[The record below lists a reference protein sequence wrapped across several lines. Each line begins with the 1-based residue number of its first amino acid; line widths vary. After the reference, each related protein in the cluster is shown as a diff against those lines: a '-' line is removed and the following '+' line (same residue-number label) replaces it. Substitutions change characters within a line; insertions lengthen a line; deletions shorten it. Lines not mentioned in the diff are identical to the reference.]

1 MRRLL
6 SVMVSALLVG
16 CGKPPD
22 DSRAKITALEGR
34 LDRLEKQLELGEER
48 LAAIAT
54 LQATT
59 QDLQRRLAALEARP
73 AAGQPP
79 GPNSPPAAQSAPSPG
94 KPTTPEGAAQPGAGL
109 GGQGGESRRAAMA
122 ELSAELQA
130 RIAKIRQEHGDV
142 PSAQRLQEVREA
154 HRWYREQL
162 RALVRDQATAGSG
175 ANAPTR

>member
-59 QDLQRRLAALEARP
+59 QDLQRRLAALESRP
-73 AAGQPP
+73 PP

-94 KPTTPEGAAQPGAGL
+94 MPTTPEGTVQPGAGL

-122 ELSAELQA
+122 ERHAELQA
-130 RIAKIRQEHGDV
+130 RLAKIREEHGDV

-154 HRWYREQL
+154 HRWYRAQL
-162 RALVRDQATAGSG
+162 RALLRDQTTAGGG

>member
-34 LDRLEKQLELGEER
+34 FDRLEKQLELGEER

-73 AAGQPP
+73 PP

-94 KPTTPEGAAQPGAGL
+94 KPTTPEGAVQPGAGL
-109 GGQGGESRRAAMA
+109 GGQGWESRRAAMA
-122 ELSAELQA
+122 ELNAELQA
-130 RIAKIRQEHGDV
+130 RIAKIREEHGDV

-154 HRWYREQL
+154 HRWYRAQL
-162 RALVRDQATAGSG
+162 HALLRDQTTAGGG